1 MERFIKRMALIIYII
16 LSFFRYPFP
25 VIMTPFPQIV
35 IQNGHKNTLRKK
47 RETGWWNGVKN
58 LLPWMTSYGFPHH
71 SNRFFADALN
81 DVLPIPSPR
90 QPILHICFGWRLTF
104 PSLWLLF
111 LKSSFRTDTRM
122 PCGKN
127 GKRDGDTEWRIY
139 YSDGVLPI
147 PSLRQQILHI
157 RFGWRLTFPSLW
169 RFAVRRHSALLAD
182 SCRLTAFSSQLIAFI
197 FLPAFLTIAADSSLT
212 LWMTAYRFSHHGYRS
227 FAAAQDDVLW
237 SSSSRVQILHI
248 RFGWRLTFPSLWR
261 FAVRRHSERTQEC
274 LAEKTGNGMVT
285 RSEESITLNDI
296 LRLPHHGH
304 RFFADALNDSLP
316 FSSSR

>member
-104 PSLWLLF
+104 PSLW
-111 LKSSFRTDTRM
+111 
-122 PCGKN
+122 
-127 GKRDGDTEWRIY
+127 
-139 YSDGVLPI
+139 
-147 PSLRQQILHI
+147 
-157 RFGWRLTFPSLW
+157 
-169 RFAVRRHSALLAD
+169 
-182 SCRLTAFSSQLIAFI
+182 
-197 FLPAFLTIAADSSLT
+197 
-212 LWMTAYRFSHHGYRS
+212 
-227 FAAAQDDVLW
+227 
-237 SSSSRVQILHI
+237 
-248 RFGWRLTFPSLWR
+248 R

-285 RSEESITLNDI
+285 RSEESIT
-296 LRLPHHGH
+296 RMASY
-304 RFFADALNDSLP
+304 RFPRYASRSFTFASDDD
-316 FSSSR
+316 

>member
-1 MERFIKRMALIIYII
+1 MALIIYII

-104 PSLWLLF
+104 PSLW
-111 LKSSFRTDTRM
+111 
-122 PCGKN
+122 
-127 GKRDGDTEWRIY
+127 
-139 YSDGVLPI
+139 
-147 PSLRQQILHI
+147 
-157 RFGWRLTFPSLW
+157 

-248 RFGWRLTFPSLWR
+248 RFGWR
-261 FAVRRHSERTQEC
+261 FAVSCQ
-274 LAEKTGNGMVT
+274 
-285 RSEESITLNDI
+285 
-296 LRLPHHGH
+296 
-304 RFFADALNDSLP
+304 
-316 FSSSR
+316 

>member
-139 YSDGVLPI
+139 YLEW
-147 PSLRQQILHI
+147 H
-157 RFGWRLTFPSLW
+157 
-169 RFAVRRHSALLAD
+169 
-182 SCRLTAFSSQLIAFI
+182 LTAF
-197 FLPAFLTIAADSSLT
+197 LTTGIDSSLT
-212 LWMTAYRFSHHGYRS
+212 LWMTAYRFPHHGNRS
-227 FAAAQDDVLW
+227 FAAAQDD
-237 SSSSRVQILHI
+237 
-248 RFGWRLTFPSLWR
+248 
-261 FAVRRHSERTQEC
+261 
-274 LAEKTGNGMVT
+274 
-285 RSEESITLNDI
+285 
-296 LRLPHHGH
+296 
-304 RFFADALNDSLP
+304 SLP
-316 FSSSR
+316 FSSSRV

>member
-182 SCRLTAFSSQLIAFI
+182 SCRLTADSFYL
-197 FLPAFLTIAADSSLT
+197 LTG
-212 LWMTAYRFSHHGYRS
+212 F
-227 FAAAQDDVLW
+227 
-237 SSSSRVQILHI
+237 
-248 RFGWRLTFPSLWR
+248 
-261 FAVRRHSERTQEC
+261 
-274 LAEKTGNGMVT
+274 
-285 RSEESITLNDI
+285 
-296 LRLPHHGH
+296 PHHSS

-316 FSSSR
+316 FFSSRV